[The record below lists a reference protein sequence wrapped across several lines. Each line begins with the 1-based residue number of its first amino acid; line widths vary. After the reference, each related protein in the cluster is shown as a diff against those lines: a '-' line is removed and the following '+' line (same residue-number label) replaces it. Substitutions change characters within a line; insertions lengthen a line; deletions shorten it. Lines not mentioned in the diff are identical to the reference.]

1 MTFRDLAL
9 KTKVSIFTVGAGLIM
24 AIAIGLMMYFMTIA
38 PTKLTTQ
45 ERLINESRIHVEKA
59 IDLKVQSGIMGA
71 TALSMQPQI
80 KEALYIEARED
91 VLAFFGDIRDNFRD
105 KSNINNIASIL
116 FSADGR
122 MLIRSWDLENY
133 GQDASVSP
141 IVQRVME
148 GKQAYAA
155 LGVGARGVGVVAL
168 APIMDDDQLLGMV
181 SVLQG
186 LASTTSDFKNINTD
200 WVLLMDQR
208 YIDKYFAGFEFV
220 ANNQKI
226 GPHHILAN
234 NNWFDPAAVTML
246 ERYFQPV
253 EGQADQVFLAEDK
266 VVMDLPA
273 YDERGEV
280 MGRHILI
287 RDDNYL
293 LDPIN
298 EAMMEAW
305 LNLIAILLGVMLL
318 TIVVILAVNRMVI
331 NPLKQVQGILQKVTR
346 EGRFNIQTPVKSQD
360 EVGKTIT
367 AINSLLASVDQSLN
381 ESNDV
386 ISALAQGDFSR
397 RIEGDYVGDLA
408 ALKKGVNRSVENIV
422 SVMNQISGAME
433 ALSQGEF
440 DYKFSASGEG
450 EYAQIIE
457 FAQRAMAQTNELIT
471 EINRAMAAMQAGN
484 YQAHIDVEAS
494 GQLAVMRDRVNESI
508 LTLDKAIKDITRIVV
523 AQSEGDLTQQI
534 TNDYQGDLDVLKQ
547 AINRSL
553 AQLAAMVDQ
562 SIQASMVVRS
572 ASDEVAKG
580 ALDLSQRVQQ
590 QAAALE
596 QTSATMDEMNEA
608 IQNNTENTDTA
619 SKSASEIKDQAAQG
633 KQVMAQTILAMGEI
647 EAASQ
652 QIADIVHLID
662 SIAFQTNLL
671 ALNASV
677 EAARA
682 GEQGRGFAVVAGEVR
697 NLAQKSAESAKN
709 IKILID
715 SSVEKVTNGTRLAT
729 DLEQRLVTMAESIND
744 VTGLIEQ
751 IASASGQQAEGIG
764 QVHQAI
770 NEIDSVTQ
778 QNAALVEQTSAAA
791 ESMSDQATQLEET
804 MRFFRTSGSLSSSSV
819 KALAPGDTASKT
831 SMMAELSA
839 PKASAGKAPAMSKA
853 SVNSKKLADDE
864 WAEF

>member
-9 KTKVSIFTVGAGLIM
+9 KTKVSIFTIGIGIFM
-24 AIAIGLMMYFMTIA
+24 AITIGLMMYFMTIA

-59 IDLKVQSGIMGA
+59 IDLKVQSGILGA
-71 TALSMQPQI
+71 TALSMQPQLV
-80 KEALYIEARED
+80 EALYIEERD
-91 VLAFFGDIRDNFRD
+91 DLLGFFGNIRDAFRSVSNF
-105 KSNINNIASIL
+105 NNISSIL
-116 FSADGR
+116 FSGDGR
-122 MLIRSWDLENY
+122 MLIRSWDLETF
-133 GQDASVSP
+133 GQDASASP
-141 IVQRVME
+141 IVQMVME
-148 GKQAYAA
+148 SQQSYAA

-168 APIMDDDQLLGMV
+168 APIISEGTLIGMV

-186 LASTTSDFKNINTD
+186 LASTTSDFKNIGTD
-200 WVLLMDQR
+200 WVLLVDQR
-208 YIDKYFAGFEFV
+208 YIDTYFAGFDMV

-253 EGQADQVFLAEDK
+253 EGQAEQVFLAEGK

-273 YDERGEV
+273 FDERGEV

-287 RDDNYL
+287 RDEGYL

-298 EAMMEAW
+298 EAMTDAW
-305 LNLIAILLGVMLL
+305 ITLIAILLGVMLL
-318 TIVVILAVNRMVI
+318 TLVVIVAVNRMVI
-331 NPLKQVQGILQKVTR
+331 DPLKQVQAILQKVTR
-346 EGRFNIQTPVKSQD
+346 EGRFNTQTRVQSKD
-360 EVGKTIT
+360 EVGQTIT

-381 ESNDV
+381 ESNQV
-386 ISALAQGDFSR
+386 VSALAQGDFSR

-408 ALKKGVNRSVENIV
+408 ALKTGVNRSVENIV
-422 SVMNQISGAME
+422 SVMSQISGAME
-433 ALSQGEF
+433 ALSKGQF

-457 FAQRAMAQTNELIT
+457 YAQQAMAQTDALIA
-471 EINRAMAAMQAGN
+471 EINRAMAAMQAGD
-484 YQAHIDVEAS
+484 YQAHIDVEAH
-494 GQLAVMRDRVNESI
+494 GQLAIMRDRVNDSI
-508 LTLDKAIKDITRIVV
+508 STLDKAIKDITRIVV

-534 TNDYQGDLDVLKQ
+534 THDYQGDLDVLKQ

-553 AQLAAMVDQ
+553 TQLAAMVDQ
-562 SIQASMVVRS
+562 SIQASIVVRS

-619 SKSASEIKDQAAQG
+619 SKSALEIKQQAAQG
-633 KQVMAQTILAMGEI
+633 QQVMTQTIQAMGEI

-652 QIADIVHLID
+652 QIADIVHMID

-709 IKILID
+709 IKVLID
-715 SSVEKVTNGTRLAT
+715 SSVEKVNNGTQLAT
-729 DLEQRLVTMAESIND
+729 DLEQRLATMADSINQ
-744 VTGLIEQ
+744 VTGMIEQ

-804 MRFFRTSGSLSSSSV
+804 MRFFRT
-819 KALAPGDTASKT
+819 AAA
-831 SMMAELSA
+831 LSA
-839 PKASAGKAPAMSKA
+839 PPVKGLAAVNRAPS
-853 SVNSKKLADDE
+853 SVAKLANKTRVKPAANTHSKGTDE

>member
-9 KTKVSIFTVGAGLIM
+9 KTKVSIFTIGIGLLM
-24 AIAIGLMMYFMTIA
+24 AIVIGLMMYFMTIA

-45 ERLINESRIHVEKA
+45 ERLLNESRIHVEKA

-80 KEALYIEARED
+80 LEALYIEERDD
-91 VLAFFGDIRDNFRD
+91 VVKFFGDIRDNFRS
-105 KSNINNIASIL
+105 KSNFNNIASIL

-122 MLIRSWDLENY
+122 MLIRSWDLDNY
-133 GQDASVSP
+133 GQDASASP
-141 IVQRVME
+141 IVQMVME

-155 LGVGARGVGVVAL
+155 LGVGARGVGVVAI
-168 APIMDDDQLLGMV
+168 APIIEDENMLGMV
-181 SVLQG
+181 AVLQG
-186 LASTTSDFKNINTD
+186 LASTTSDFKNIDTD

-220 ANNQKI
+220 ANNQRV
-226 GPHHILAN
+226 GEHHILAN
-234 NNWFDPAAVTML
+234 NNWFDPAAVSIL
-246 ERYFQPV
+246 ERYFTAVDGEQ
-253 EGQADQVFLAEDK
+253 EQVFLAEGK

-273 YDERGEV
+273 LDERGEV

-287 RDDNYL
+287 RDEGYL

-298 EAMMEAW
+298 EAMLDAW
-305 LNLIAILLGVMLL
+305 LTLIAILLGVMLL
-318 TIVVILAVNRMVI
+318 TLVVIVAVNRMVI
-331 NPLKQVQGILQKVTR
+331 DPLKQVQGILQKVTR
-346 EGRFNIQTPVKSQD
+346 EGRFNTQTQVKSKD
-360 EVGKTIT
+360 EVGQTIT

-381 ESNDV
+381 ESNQV
-386 ISALAQGDFSR
+386 VSALAQGDFSR

-422 SVMNQISGAME
+422 AVMTQISGAME
-433 ALSQGEF
+433 ALSKGEF
-440 DYKFSASGEG
+440 DYKFSATGEG
-450 EYAQIIE
+450 EYAQIMS
-457 FAQRAMAQTNELIT
+457 FAQQAMAQTDQLIA
-471 EINRAMAAMQAGN
+471 EINRAMAAMQAGD
-484 YQAHIDVEAS
+484 YQAHIDVEAH
-494 GQLAVMRDRVNESI
+494 GQLALMRDRVNDSI
-508 LTLDKAIKDITRIVV
+508 ATLDKAIKDITRIVV

-534 TNDYQGDLDVLKQ
+534 TNEYQGDLDVLKQ

-619 SKSASEIKDQAAQG
+619 SKSALEIKQQAAQG
-633 KQVMAQTILAMGEI
+633 QQVMTQTIQAMGEI

-709 IKILID
+709 IKLLID
-715 SSVEKVTNGTRLAT
+715 SSVEKVNNGTQLAT
-729 DLEQRLVTMAESIND
+729 DLEQRLAMMADSINQ
-744 VTGLIEQ
+744 VTGMIEQ

-804 MRFFRTSGSLSSSSV
+804 MRFFRTAHSSSPAPRLAPAAVLSSASLPKPAAKSMS
-819 KALAPGDTASKT
+819 KTTTKPAASKQQ
-831 SMMAELSA
+831 S
-839 PKASAGKAPAMSKA
+839 
-853 SVNSKKLADDE
+853 DDD